1 MMGLKIVPNF
11 SNSHL
16 GKLSKLKDKKVK
28 TNRIALVVLTLML
41 SLSFGAMANELTS
54 PRVAVAD
61 LRGALMGSAKVQEEL
76 KKAEQQL
83 SGEQSRARQL
93 AEEARSLQERLQR
106 DSSIMSDDER
116 RKVTQQVEQ
125 KVQEYQFIASRL
137 QNQMQEIQQEIGERY
152 RPSLEKAV
160 NELLEEYK
168 IDILLDRQAVAFARP
183 KFDLTQAIAE
193 KLNKA
198 K

>member
-1 MMGLKIVPNF
+1 M
-11 SNSHL
+11 
-16 GKLSKLKDKKVK
+16 KK
-28 TNRIALVVLTLML
+28 NRIAVVFLTLML
-41 SLSFGAMANELTS
+41 SLSFTVVADELSS

-61 LRGALMGSAKVQEEL
+61 LRGALMGSNKVQEEL

-93 AEEARSLQERLQR
+93 AEEARSLQERLKR
-106 DSSIMSDDER
+106 DSSIMSDDEK
-116 RKVTQQVEQ
+116 RKVSQQVEQ
-125 KVQEYQFIASRL
+125 KAQEYQFIASRL
-137 QNQMQEIQQEIGERY
+137 QNQLQEIQQEIGERY

-160 NELLEEYK
+160 NELLEEHK

-193 KLNKA
+193 KLNKT